1 MSSWHRIVRNR
12 GLLLALIAGVLCS
25 GAVAEKIRVH
35 YDKSLDFTKFK
46 TYGWAPHG
54 AVAHPMLALDLVG
67 AIEDQL
73 NARGLTKVAENP
85 DLLIAVYGA
94 VDSEVSMTSNNPIY
108 NATGGIPPFDPSMT
122 SPGNSLYWDS
132 YYGNSTVVVHP
143 GQLVVDLIDFKTK
156 KLAWRGFG
164 AEAVSPNNPDKL
176 MSEVNGTVKK
186 MFNEYP
192 VK

>member
-1 MSSWHRIVRNR
+1 
-12 GLLLALIAGVLCS
+12 
-25 GAVAEKIRVH
+25 
-35 YDKSLDFTKFK
+35 
-46 TYGWAPHG
+46 
-54 AVAHPMLALDLVG
+54 
-67 AIEDQL
+67 
-73 NARGLTKVAENP
+73 
-85 DLLIAVYGA
+85 
-94 VDSEVSMTSNNPIY
+94 
-108 NATGGIPPFDPSMT
+108 
-122 SPGNSLYWDS
+122 
-132 YYGNSTVVVHP
+132 VVHP